1 MITKAIHFFYPK
13 LNSKDIKKFSLLS
26 ITLSFIVGSY
36 WTLRLLKDV
45 VVFKIAFPE
54 ELGWAAN
61 YGAHLQP
68 ILKFW
73 SPFFLVVVI
82 LIYSKL
88 VDLVQKHKL
97 FYIICGF
104 YGVAFSIIG
113 IIFALKTFYGNV
125 FLGKTILATTGWL
138 SYFTT
143 ESFGSVVPALF
154 WSFAVSVSITEEAKS
169 GFALVIAGAQIGA
182 ITGSSL
188 LLTAPYI
195 GGIWPIY
202 FVSAFF
208 TLSVIAMIYYF
219 MKIMPANELLGNK
232 QATATEKKKEGFFE
246 GFVSGL
252 ILLLTKPYLLGVLV
266 VSTFYEIISQIVDYQ
281 MKGQANICC
290 GGESGFATFQAT
302 YGILANSLAFII
314 ALVGTSYIINK
325 LGSRIALLIYPI
337 VTTTSFVIFFIY
349 FYFFNPE
356 IWQLLFATTALMIV
370 LKSTSYAVNN
380 PTKDMMYIPTSKDV
394 KFKSKGWI
402 DMFGGRLG
410 KLSGARVTNM
420 FKHSLPD
427 LMFYGTLFSFG
438 LIGAWA
444 VAAVFVGKK
453 NQQLISNNQII
464 E

>member
-1 MITKAIHFFYPK
+1 MITKTIRFFYPK
-13 LNSKDIKKFSLLS
+13 LNSKDIKKFGLLS
-26 ITLSFIVGSY
+26 ITLCAIVGSY
-36 WTLRLLKDV
+36 WTLRLLKDIV
-45 VVFKIAFPE
+45 IFKIAFPE
-54 ELGWAAN
+54 ELGWGPN
-61 YGAHLQP
+61 YGALLQP

-73 SPFFLVVVI
+73 SPFFLVIVI

-88 VDLVQKHKL
+88 VDLVKKHKL

-104 YGVAFSIIG
+104 YGLAFTIIG
-113 IIFALKTFYGNV
+113 TIFALRSFYGAA
-125 FLGKTILATTGWL
+125 FLGKTVLASAGWL
-138 SYFTT
+138 AYFIT

-154 WSFAVSVSITEEAKS
+154 WSFAVSVSTTDEAKS
-169 GFALVIAGAQIGA
+169 GFPFVIAGAQIGA

-188 LLTAPYI
+188 LLITPYI
-195 GGIWPIY
+195 GGTWPIY
-202 FVSAFF
+202 FVAAFF
-208 TLSVIAMIYYF
+208 TFSVIAMIYYF
-219 MKIMPANELLGNK
+219 MRTMPASELVGNK
-232 QATATEKKKEGFFE
+232 QAAATEKRKEGFFE

-252 ILLLTKPYLLGVLV
+252 TLLLTKPYLLGVLV
-266 VSTFYEIISQIVDYQ
+266 VSTFYEIIGQIVDYQ
-281 MKGQANICC
+281 MKSQANLCC
-290 GGESGFATFQAT
+290 GGEAGFATFQAI
-302 YGILANSLAFII
+302 YGILANMLAFVV
-314 ALVGTSYIINK
+314 ALLGTSYIINK
-325 LGSRIALLIYPI
+325 LGTRIALIIYPI
-337 VTTTSFVIFFIY
+337 VATISFILFFIFFY
-349 FYFFNPE
+349 YMHPSVTT
-356 IWQLLFATTALMIV
+356 LLWGTTALMIV
-370 LKSTSYAVNN
+370 LKGISYAVNN

-453 NQQLISNNQII
+453 NQQLIKNNQII

>member
-266 VSTFYEIISQIVDYQ
+266 VSTF
-281 MKGQANICC
+281 
-290 GGESGFATFQAT
+290 QAT

-337 VTTTSFVIFFIY
+337 VTTISFVIFFIY